1 MRYSAGAAG
10 NFLAPM
16 EQLSSN
22 AFKSVIDI
30 DVLGTYNTFKAT
42 AAHLVKSAGKHKS
55 DGKTGEGPTS
65 SNLADGC

>member
-1 MRYSAGAAG
+1 LLTTTSAGAAG

-16 EQLSSN
+16 EQLSPN

-42 AAHLVKSAGKHKS
+42 SAELVKSAKKHES
-55 DGKTGEGPTS
+55 DGKTGK
-65 SNLADGC
+65 